1 MIPSPALMT
10 ANEND
15 AKPVKLSVTFEA
27 DDDASLV
34 EAIESFL
41 QNVVA
46 DSGKQGSASSMS
58 TSGWRYKV
66 DVGP

>member
-1 MIPSPALMT
+1 MT

-15 AKPVKLSVTFEA
+15 AKPVKLTVTFEA
-27 DDDASLV
+27 DDDATLV

-41 QNVVA
+41 ENVVA
-46 DSGKQGSASSMS
+46 NKGEQENAASMS
-58 TSGWRYKV
+58 TGGWRYKV